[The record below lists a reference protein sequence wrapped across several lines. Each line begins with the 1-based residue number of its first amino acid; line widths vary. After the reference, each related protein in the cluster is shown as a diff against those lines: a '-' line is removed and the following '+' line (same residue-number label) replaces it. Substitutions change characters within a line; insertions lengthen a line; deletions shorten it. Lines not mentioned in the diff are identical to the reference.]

1 MKIELIWVGKTKE
14 NYVKDGVEIF
24 MNRIKHFS
32 DFSIVEI
39 PDIKNP
45 KNYKPEQLKVK
56 EGEQIL
62 KHTNGNTFILLD
74 EKGKSFSSV
83 LFAKYLENFEIRS
96 TRKIQFVIGGAFGFS
111 KEVYSKANG
120 KISLSAMTF
129 SHQMIRLFFV
139 EQIYRAYSILNNLP
153 YHNE

>member
-14 NYVKDGVEIF
+14 AYLKDGFKIYVD
-24 MNRIKHFS
+24 RLKHFT

-45 KNYKPEQLKVK
+45 KNYSPEQLKAK
-56 EGEQIL
+56 EGELII
-62 KHTNGNTFILLD
+62 KEASGNPLILLD
-74 EKGKSFSSV
+74 EKGKQFSSV
-83 LFAKYLENFEIRS
+83 KFAKYLENWEIRS
-96 TRKIQFVIGGAFGFS
+96 TKKLQFIIGGAFGFS
-111 KEVYSKANG
+111 PEVYNIAVG
-120 KISLSAMTF
+120 KISLSDMTF

-139 EQIYRAYSILNNLP
+139 EQVYRAYSILNNLP